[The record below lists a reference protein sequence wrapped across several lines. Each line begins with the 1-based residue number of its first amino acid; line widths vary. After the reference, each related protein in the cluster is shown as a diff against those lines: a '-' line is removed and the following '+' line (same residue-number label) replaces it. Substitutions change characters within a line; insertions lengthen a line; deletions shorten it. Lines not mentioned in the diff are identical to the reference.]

1 VEEAHLQEGH
11 GVEQNAE
18 GAYSMWMAAAKKG
31 SREGMNNVGASLELG
46 AGAKQDVKEAF
57 KW

>member
-1 VEEAHLQEGH
+1 VVHLQEGH
-11 GVEQNAE
+11 GVEQNAD

-31 SREGMNNVGASLELG
+31 SREGMNNVGASLESG
-46 AGAKQDVKEAF
+46 TGVKQDLKEAF